1 MYRYVVDFH
10 INSIS
15 LDITLPPPQPE
26 ATRTTTNVTEGRM
39 IMKIIS
45 INEEDKRSN
54 IKYKGLSTLIM
65 QFETG
70 LASIRIK

>member
-10 INSIS
+10 IYWIL
-15 LDITLPPPQPE
+15 LDIALPPPQPE
-26 ATRTTTNVTEGRM
+26 ATLSTTNVTEGGRM
-39 IMKIIS
+39 MKIIS

-54 IKYKGLSTLIM
+54 IKYKGLSTLTM
-65 QFETG
+65 LLETG

>member
-1 MYRYVVDFH
+1 M
-10 INSIS
+10 
-15 LDITLPPPQPE
+15 DITLPPPQPE
-26 ATRTTTNVTEGRM
+26 ATLTTTNVPEGG

-54 IKYKGLSTLIM
+54 IKYKGLSTLAM
-65 QFETG
+65 LFETG